1 MAGKRHRKAGPMTK
15 CPHGKAVTPAVC
27 RRFHDPKEVGTM
39 AAKKKARRPRQP
51 AGPMPE
57 PIRRAAAA
65 AIAMFEER
73 MMDQEGTGFIS
84 ASSKELVGNR
94 SGMVKRIK
102 VEDEDGNRHTAV
114 VQVTFK

>member
-1 MAGKRHRKAGPMTK
+1 
-15 CPHGKAVTPAVC
+15 
-27 RRFHDPKEVGTM
+27 M
-39 AAKKKARRPRQP
+39 AAKKKATSTKKVASKKATKVAQKKVRRPRQP